1 MNQSQIIEKENA
13 SGSAIN
19 ETLNQR
25 VEEERKQ
32 SPQRTTNI

>member
-1 MNQSQIIEKENA
+1 MNQSQVIEKENA

-25 VEEERKQ
+25 IEEERKQ
-32 SPQRTTNI
+32 SPQRASNI